1 MRFVGLY
8 NYLIVL
14 TDSDLLQVI
23 GNAFLLVAW
32 FMLIPVVLGL
42 AVAAA
47 IRSTWADR
55 SAPLTAPSSSCRR

>member
-1 MRFVGLY
+1 MRFVGLH

-14 TDSDLLQVI
+14 TDSDQLQVI

-32 FMLIPVVLGL
+32 FTLIPVVIGL

-47 IRSTWADR
+47 IRTTWADR
-55 SAPLTAPSSSCRR
+55 SAPLPASSSSCRR